1 MEPYADIMNIP
12 RPQLQHHRPMP
23 IENRAAQFSAFA
35 ALTGFD
41 DEIDE
46 TARRTESQHEL
57 TDDQLAALN
66 EALMKL
72 TELEPQKPRITV
84 TYFQPD
90 KLKTGGE
97 YVVYTGN
104 LRFLDEAEL
113 KLKFVDGTVIAI
125 PMIES
130 VHIQSKAHE

>member
-12 RPQLQHHRPMP
+12 RPQLQHHRPMS
-23 IENRAAQFSAFA
+23 IDNRAAQFSAFA

-46 TARRTESQHEL
+46 TARRTDSQHEL
-57 TDDQLAALN
+57 IDDQLAALN